1 MPAMIGRKL
10 TMMRDAVYTATSIS
24 TGRCG
29 LNIDKQLEDILLFAY
44 ADGQV
49 SKNQRRFVE
58 AVLARDPDMHQR
70 IAEIHELN
78 TLIKAAYKDGDQ
90 TI

>member
-1 MPAMIGRKL
+1 M
-10 TMMRDAVYTATSIS
+10 
-24 TGRCG
+24 
-29 LNIDKQLEDILLFAY
+29 NIDKKLEDILLFAY